1 MAATNS
7 DKAEDGPP
15 RSYSLAFYSGAGI
28 GLLIGLLMGL
38 ALSPTVGVIIGALA
52 ASLAVLLGLND
63 RHFSNAKAVRIGSFG
78 FACVLGAILGIFV
91 RVNSFLA
98 PDLTSQFEAYT
109 EIGYSEKD
117 ARKFIAYER
126 FSILDK
132 DWKMHVVETA
142 TTAENSDSVTDSKGG
157 TPFGAPLAQT
167 RATVG
172 LFSAEEVD
180 ESQCERFSELSAGD
194 SSEYILQNLEVAGGI
209 WKELALAIDNEMAP
223 AQKAAAILTVTNSIC
238 EGESV
243 EFGDENCQTLATI
256 SEETP
261 TAGMFK
267 RFNDAGGIW
276 QNLAAAI
283 KTRVAEDEQ
292 KKLMHIVVRSACNAR
307 E

>member
-132 DWKMHVVETA
+132 DWKMHVVET
-142 TTAENSDSVTDSKGG
+142 TASGENSTSGKDFQGG
-157 TPFGAPLAQT
+157 APFGATLAQT

-180 ESQCERFSELSAGD
+180 ESQCEMFSKLGMGD
-194 SSEYILQNLEVAGGI
+194 SSDYILDNLEVAGGI
-209 WKELALAIDNEMAP
+209 WKKLALAIDNEMEP
-223 AQKAAAILTVTNSIC
+223 AHKTTAILTITNSIC
-238 EGESV
+238 EDESV
-243 EFGDENCQTLATI
+243 EFGDANCQSLATI
-256 SEETP
+256 SEDTP

-267 RFNDAGGIW
+267 RFNDAGGVW
-276 QNLAAAI
+276 HSLAAAI
-283 KTRVAEDEQ
+283 RSKVAEDEQ
-292 KKLMHIVVRSACNAR
+292 KKLMHIVVRSACNER